1 MSKDT
6 VVFEKGGE
14 RVRMD
19 VKTQKRLTVEKD
31 LKNSRHLLHF
41 RQPAGLTAA
50 AASHVF
56 SSWPPAL
63 IAISL
68 HH

>member
-6 VVFEKGGE
+6 EVFEKGGE

-41 RQPAGLTAA
+41 RQPAGLTAGL
-50 AASHVF
+50 ASGSDRDF
-56 SSWPPAL
+56 SPPL
-63 IAISL
+63 TGND
-68 HH
+68 